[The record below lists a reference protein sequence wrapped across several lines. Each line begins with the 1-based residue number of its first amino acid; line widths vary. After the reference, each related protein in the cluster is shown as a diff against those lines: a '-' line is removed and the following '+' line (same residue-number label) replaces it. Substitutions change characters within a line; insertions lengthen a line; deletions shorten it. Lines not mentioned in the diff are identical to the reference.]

1 MKKKELL
8 NIVDAKKRGEEKDTT
23 LLSFLNEELFI
34 DFTNLKLLL
43 DIVHKQSGYVLLT
56 RLINKGYIVKHT
68 IQLPTGKISIWGI
81 TQAGLQTLPIST
93 TISPRPFEASKITFT
108 SINHRLMIQRTRIY
122 LQKKNWTNWK
132 AGDSHQFKQDFKSIK
147 CRPDAIVT
155 SPKTVRFALEIELTL
170 KTSLRYRAIIK
181 SHIEAIEKKH
191 WAHVIYVVYS
201 NNDKAHLTRRLE
213 NIDYIPI
220 GETRVPFSRYRKYI
234 SIFTID
240 EMQKLKHD

>member
-1 MKKKELL
+1 MNKKKLL
-8 NIVDAKKRGEEKDTT
+8 NIIDAKKRGEEKEDT
-23 LLSFLNEELFI
+23 LLQFLSTDLFI
-34 DFTNLKLLL
+34 DLNNIKLLL
-43 DIVHKQSGYVLLT
+43 HINQNTNAYTLLR
-56 RLINKGYIVKHT
+56 RLTARRYLIKHI
-68 IQLPTGKISIWGI
+68 IQLPTGKIPIWGI

-132 AGDSHQFKQDFKSIK
+132 AGDSHQFKQDYKSIK

-155 SPKTVRFALEIELTL
+155 SPKTVTFALEIELTL
-170 KTSLRYRAIIK
+170 KTSLRYRTIIK

-191 WAHVIYVVYS
+191 WAHVIYVVNT

-213 NIDYIPI
+213 SIDYIPI
-220 GETRVPFSRYRKYI
+220 GETRVPFSRYRNYI

-240 EMQKLKHD
+240 EMQKLTHD

>member
-1 MKKKELL
+1 MNKKKLL
-8 NIVDAKKRGEEKDTT
+8 NIIDAKKRGEEKEET
-23 LLSFLNEELFI
+23 LLQFLSTDLFI
-34 DFTNLKLLL
+34 DLNNIKLLL
-43 DIVHKQSGYVLLT
+43 HINQNTNAYTLLR
-56 RLINKGYIVKHT
+56 RLTARRYLIKHI
-68 IQLPTGKISIWGI
+68 IQLPTGKIPIWGI

-132 AGDSHQFKQDFKSIK
+132 AGDSHQFKQDYKSIK

-155 SPKTVRFALEIELTL
+155 SPKTVTFALEIELTL
-170 KTSLRYRAIIK
+170 KTSLRYRTIIK

-191 WAHVIYVVYS
+191 WAHVIYVVNT

-220 GETRVPFSRYRKYI
+220 GETRVPFSRYRNYI

-240 EMQKLKHD
+240 EMQKLTHD

>member
-1 MKKKELL
+1 MNKKKLL
-8 NIVDAKKRGEEKDTT
+8 NIIDAKKRGEEKEET
-23 LLSFLNEELFI
+23 LLQFLSTDLFI
-34 DFTNLKLLL
+34 DLNNIKLLL
-43 DIVHKQSGYVLLT
+43 HINQNTNAYTLLR
-56 RLINKGYIVKHT
+56 RLTARRYLIKHI
-68 IQLPTGKISIWGI
+68 IQLPTGKIPIWGI

-132 AGDSHQFKQDFKSIK
+132 AGDSHQFKQDYKSIK

-155 SPKTVRFALEIELTL
+155 SPKTVTFALEIELTL
-170 KTSLRYRAIIK
+170 KTSLRYRTIIK

-191 WAHVIYVVYS
+191 WAHVIYVVNT

-213 NIDYIPI
+213 SIDYIPI
-220 GETRVPFSRYRKYI
+220 GETRVPFSRYRNYI

-240 EMQKLKHD
+240 EMQKLTHD

>member
-1 MKKKELL
+1 MNKKKLL
-8 NIVDAKKRGEEKDTT
+8 NIIDAKKRGEEKEET
-23 LLSFLNEELFI
+23 LLQLLSTDLFI
-34 DFTNLKLLL
+34 DLNNIKLLL
-43 DIVHKQSGYVLLT
+43 HINQNTNAYTLLR
-56 RLINKGYIVKHT
+56 RLTARRYLIKHI
-68 IQLPTGKISIWGI
+68 IQLPTGKIPIWGI

-132 AGDSHQFKQDFKSIK
+132 AGDSHQFKQDYKSIK

-155 SPKTVRFALEIELTL
+155 SPKTVTFALEIELTL
-170 KTSLRYRAIIK
+170 KTSLRYRTIIK

-191 WAHVIYVVYS
+191 WAHVIYVVNT

-220 GETRVPFSRYRKYI
+220 GETRVPFSRYRNYI

-240 EMQKLKHD
+240 EMQKLTHD